1 MTQLDLDQSGSNLTR
16 LRRHMRRGVPAQRRR
31 LMVLSGF
38 ACAFAMVG
46 VAAAVLSALL

>member
-1 MTQLDLDQSGSNLTR
+1 MAHLDLDLDQSGSGLTR
-16 LRRHMRRGVPAQRRR
+16 LRRGIPAQRQR

>member
-1 MTQLDLDQSGSNLTR
+1 MTHLDLDQSGSDLTR
-16 LRRHMRRGVPAQRRR
+16 LRRGVPAQRRR